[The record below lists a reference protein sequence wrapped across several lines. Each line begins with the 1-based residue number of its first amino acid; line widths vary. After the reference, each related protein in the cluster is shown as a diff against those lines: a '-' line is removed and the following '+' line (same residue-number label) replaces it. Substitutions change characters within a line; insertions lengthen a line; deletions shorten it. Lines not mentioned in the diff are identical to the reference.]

1 MILSCSTGGLPF
13 LEENDLFSNLN
24 KANVSIFELLVYSRH
39 NDLQEIANIV
49 NHFDIS
55 IASVH
60 GAKKLGDMFFTE
72 VIQEIELYKTKFKE
86 NLQLAKAIGAKLIVL
101 HGWNYTTKKLDPYK
115 LVQKWNDL
123 RDQTRGAKL
132 ELSIELVP
140 SPTREFSISIFSAID
155 EDLDT
160 SISLT
165 LDTESA
171 AWSGYFSEFLECIN
185 RIGNVHIKDYDGRP
199 IGSNGRRRYLK
210 PGEGNINF
218 KSIFKKLKEAKYR
231 RSIVLEAPH
240 HTIDELNNTLTILK
254 SMMEDR

>member
-13 LEENDLFSNLN
+13 FEENELFSKLN
-24 KANVSIFELLVYSRH
+24 NANVSIFELLVYSRY
-39 NDLQEIANIV
+39 NDLQNIANII
-49 NHFDIS
+49 NQFDIS

-60 GAKKLGDMFFTE
+60 VAKKLGDMFFTE
-72 VIQEIELYKTKFKE
+72 VIQELELYKTKFKE

-101 HGWNYTTKKLDPYK
+101 HGWNYTTKKLDPYQ

-123 RDQTRGAKL
+123 RDQTQEAQL

-140 SPTREFSISIFSAID
+140 APTREFSISIFSAID

-171 AWSGYFSEFLECIN
+171 AWSGYFSEFLERIN
-185 RIGNVHIKDYDGRP
+185 RIGNVHIKDYDGCP
-199 IGSNGRRRYLK
+199 MGSNGRRRYLK

-218 KSIFKKLKEAKYR
+218 KSIFKNLKEAKYR

-240 HTIDELNNTLTILK
+240 QTIDELNRTLTILN
-254 SMMEDR
+254 SMMED